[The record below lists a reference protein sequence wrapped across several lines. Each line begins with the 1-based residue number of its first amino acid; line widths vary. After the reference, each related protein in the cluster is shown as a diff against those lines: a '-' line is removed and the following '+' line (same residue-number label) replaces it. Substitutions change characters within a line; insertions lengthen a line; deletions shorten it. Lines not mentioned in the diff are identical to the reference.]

1 MNMKII
7 KSFKLYESSKAELIN
22 FLNEFGFFITM
33 NLSQVTKM
41 GKDTDATKELLE
53 MSKQMRKPILNN
65 KTYSEILYDV
75 NNIIKSPKLTSA
87 LLNQTRLLI
96 NYIEPRIQKFVKDGE
111 IKNSWLDKIS
121 KLKDSY
127 KKVIQ

>member
-1 MNMKII
+1 MKII
-7 KSFKLYESSKAELIN
+7 KSFKLYESSKTELIN

-41 GKDTDATKELLE
+41 GKDTDASRELLE
-53 MSKQMRKPILNN
+53 MSRQMRKPILNN
-65 KTYSEILYDV
+65 KTYSEILYDI

-96 NYIEPRIQKFVKDGE
+96 NYIEPRIQKFVKDGD
-111 IKNSWLDKIS
+111 IKNSWLNKIS
-121 KLKDSY
+121 RLKDSY
-127 KKVIQ
+127 KKLIFVK